1 MIHITR
7 HVKAIAIAVVAA
19 AVAVRAVRADDARV
33 VCKMADDD
41 NSSTSDDSLDFN
53 SDKFDPIKAL
63 YSSKIRLPSAYAPI
77 YDNVCMFE
85 SRMKNPTRV
94 KKKSQTGS
102 DVVKAKEY
110 SKQRFI
116 SNQERSGG
124 CSTACLGC
132 AARQDVEPSA
142 TQPGD
147 HPRAHIGL
155 YSPPLSFLTVFT
167 RREDEGGAP
176 PARTFSR
183 GRRTHLRLPN
193 DDDDYEDDEDEDDDR
208 NSDE

>member
-7 HVKAIAIAVVAA
+7 HVKAIATTVAAAAAAA

-85 SRMKNPTRV
+85 SRMKNPTRA

-116 SNQERSGG
+116 SNQ
-124 CSTACLGC
+124 
-132 AARQDVEPSA
+132 
-142 TQPGD
+142 
-147 HPRAHIGL
+147 GL
-155 YSPPLSFLTVFT
+155 
-167 RREDEGGAP
+167 
-176 PARTFSR
+176 
-183 GRRTHLRLPN
+183 
-193 DDDDYEDDEDEDDDR
+193 
-208 NSDE
+208 